1 MLCDDCD
8 TTLSS
13 GLLKNPLASLLASAD
28 DEYTFEHK
36 EYLISVE
43 KEAFQPSS
51 DVPPP
56 KPSYKRPAPS
66 APRGEEEELVKPR
79 SKEEQKD
86 VDVMAMLQP
95 RKVPSNSLS
104 APVDDL
110 LSLLAPFHST
120 PNGGINLSREASSHK
135 YRDSEDSLH
144 SPSVSSSLPHLL
156 SIPPVSNVP
165 ETTTNREETT
175 LHADALDLSLP
186 PFSDISSHNLVFF
199 SPPPLDTSSVAA
211 YAHSTRLL
219 LQAVLRSVLFTASQR
234 SLPPT
239 LLTCSLFDRY
249 TAQGHTPAP
258 TDVIPPLAWLAEA
271 ATSFQS
277 PSLTIWTDCTLHVK
291 REEWLPAKRKKVAV
305 EPRFFLTAPTLAAS
319 KKAAKEDAGSLLN
332 ALLAVLT
339 PSRAVFFRSLWHGCT
354 TNHMLEI
361 APISG
366 VDESSFPDQSHLV
379 VLQCGSVFSPS
390 LLHSRSTWK

>member
-43 KEAFQPSS
+43 KEAFQPSV

-66 APRGEEEELVKPR
+66 KSRGEEEELVKPR

-95 RKVPSNSLS
+95 RKVPSNPLS

-110 LSLLAPFHST
+110 LSLLAPSHSSS
-120 PNGGINLSREASSHK
+120 NGATNPSREASSPK
-135 YRDSEDSLH
+135 RCDSEDGLH
-144 SPSVSSSLPHLL
+144 SPSKSSSLPRLL
-156 SIPPVSNVP
+156 SLSPVSNEP
-165 ETTTNREETT
+165 EAAASNKETT

-186 PFSDISSHNLVFF
+186 SFSDISSHNLAFF
-199 SPPPLDTSSVAA
+199 SPPPLDTSSITT

-219 LQAVLRSVLFTASQR
+219 LQAVLRSLLFTASQR
-234 SLPPT
+234 SLPLT
-239 LLTCSLFDRY
+239 LLIHSLFDRY
-249 TAQGHTPAP
+249 TAQGHTPPP
-258 TDVIPPLAWLAEA
+258 TDETPPLAWLAETA
-271 ATSFQS
+271 SSFQS
-277 PSLTIWTDCTLHVK
+277 PSLSVWTDCSLHVK

-319 KKAAKEDAGSLLN
+319 KKAAKEDPGSLFN

-339 PSRAVFFRSLWHGCT
+339 PSRAFFFRSLWHGCT

-366 VDESSFPDQSHLV
+366 VDAASFPDQSHLV
-379 VLQCGSVFSPS
+379 VLQCGSVFPPS
-390 LLHSRSTWK
+390 LFYSRSTWK